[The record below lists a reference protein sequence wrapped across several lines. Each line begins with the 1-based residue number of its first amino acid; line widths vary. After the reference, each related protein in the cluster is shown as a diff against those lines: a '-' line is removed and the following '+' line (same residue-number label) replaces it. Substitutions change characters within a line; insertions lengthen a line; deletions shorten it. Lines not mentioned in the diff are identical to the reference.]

1 MKKRPKQ
8 RPIRVLVEC
17 NERLGPARD
26 GFWGFTTEYPV
37 DGGEDLMYPISIR
50 ELARCKIK
58 YTSPA
63 LPDGVSAK
71 IWNKVPDRVKAKLFT
86 IWLRVGR
93 VPESVLESRTIF
105 LPKKEETVLPS
116 DTRPISI
123 SSVVLRHFHKLL
135 TGRLSE
141 LVEPKLD
148 SKQCGFRPRDGI
160 AFCISQLDRVLTD
173 TRNEKRGLCLVSL
186 DLCKA
191 FDSISHQAIFY
202 TLESMGLDKKFIS
215 YLRYVYGNGRTRLTY
230 GGEESAP
237 ILPGRGVRQ
246 GDPLSPLIFN
256 VVFDN
261 VLRSVPDQLGLR
273 CRGEWVSK
281 LAFAD
286 DLVLCAENAVDLQ
299 HVLDMAMPV
308 VRACGLKVNEQ
319 KSVSLTWLACGKDKR
334 RIYDHRPTLN

>member
-1 MKKRPKQ
+1 MRGSVQ
-8 RPIRVLVEC
+8 LETNLGVLPP
-17 NERLGPARD
+17 N
-26 GFWGFTTEYPV
+26 TPV
-37 DGGEDLMYPISIR
+37 GGGEDLMYPISIR
-50 ELARCKIK
+50 ELARYKIK
-58 YTSPA
+58 YTSA
-63 LPDGVSAK
+63 AGPDGVTAK
-71 IWNKVPDRVKAKLFT
+71 VWNKVPDRVKAKLFT
-86 IWLRVGR
+86 IWVR
-93 VPESVLESRTIF
+93 
-105 LPKKEETVLPS
+105 
-116 DTRPISI
+116 
-123 SSVVLRHFHKLL
+123 
-135 TGRLSE
+135 
-141 LVEPKLD
+141 VEPKLD

-160 AFCISQLDRVLTD
+160 AFCISQLDQVLSD

-191 FDSISHQAIFY
+191 FDSVSHQAIFH
-202 TLESMGLDKKFIS
+202 TLESLGLDKRFIS

-230 GGEESAP
+230 GGNESAP

-261 VLRSVPDQLGLR
+261 VLRSVPDHLGLR
-273 CRGEWVSK
+273 CRGEWISK

-299 HVLDMAMPV
+299 HVLDTALPV

-334 RIYDHRPTLN
+334 RIYDHRPTIKVENRPIAALGVDGSFKYLGVKFSPCGEAVLWSEGQSGYLAEFQTETTAEDVLFGSPSSASVYP